1 MHILLKWQHRAVVK
15 KKTMKNKRPLLPAWC
30 MSKYLRTDRLAGEMQ
45 NMLQLVLR
53 ELLSIL
59 KSPSLKVPT
68 ALIKVVQLEK
78 LCNIPPAG
86 GRQGTTI
93 TLHSGV
99 CFCSTSATLGDETE
113 LGSLLPKSQDD
124 IVRRR
129 QWFLKFE
136 VFKPEL
142 CVNHD

>member
-1 MHILLKWQHRAVVK
+1 M
-15 KKTMKNKRPLLPAWC
+15 
-30 MSKYLRTDRLAGEMQ
+30 TDRLAGEMQ
-45 NMLQLVLR
+45 NMLQVVLR

-68 ALIKVVQLEK
+68 ALIKVAQLEK

-99 CFCSTSATLGDETE
+99 RCCSTLATLRDEAK

-124 IVRRR
+124 IVRGQ
-129 QWFLKFE
+129 QWFLKF
-136 VFKPEL
+136 
-142 CVNHD
+142 